1 MKIYDQEE
9 LLDMKGK
16 IQDEA
21 AKASA
26 IKDLL
31 GSKGWGL
38 LSGYFEERYVDV
50 ADDHAHDTPQ
60 EVSARNARLDEI
72 KRIYMFLKMEF
83 DSSAL
88 NLRALQEQLLLD
100 DEHVPTPW
108 EM

>member
-1 MKIYDQEE
+1 MKIYDQDE

-16 IQDEA
+16 IQSES

-38 LSGYFEERYVDV
+38 LSGYFEERYVTV
-50 ADDHAHDTPQ
+50 ADEHVHETPQ
-60 EVSARNARLDEI
+60 DVSARNARLDEI
-72 KRIYMFLKMEF
+72 KRIYSFLKMEF